1 MAFKFFKITG
11 NRKQTHNGNCQATT
25 EAAYNK
31 NDFLKF
37 SSCSLG
43 WGLCGNKFFH
53 EQGEY

>member
-11 NRKQTHNGNCQATT
+11 NRKPTHNGNCQATT

-43 WGLCGNKFFH
+43 WGLGENKFFH